1 MSDTKILE
9 LIPENLREKLI
20 NEVIE
25 VLKARQEKKKQEE
38 ISKGASKEQT
48 SNVLNSIM

>member
-1 MSDTKILE
+1 MSNIKILE

-20 NEVIE
+20 QEV
-25 VLKARQEKKKQEE
+25 VDLLKERQEKKKQEE

-48 SNVLNSIM
+48 SSVLNSIM